1 METVKNET
9 INLSRPIFEKE
20 EKKSLDQKSEVKS
33 EKQNDNVVDMKESA
47 SGAFIESKLFKKLV
61 SPVVNRLGNITKLN
75 TNLKELV
82 EPISI
87 PPKTN
92 NVGVP
97 VPDAILSIT
106 PNTSQIKQKDFNLKL
121 DSETITKEWNT
132 SVYIFD
138 YFQNE
143 GNSVDLSNSVGFK
156 VNSINYGLTIYE
168 LIYAIKKASGFRPNY
183 VIYKKSRW
191 LCNIG
196 FFPSKIG
203 MELEELEKQLR
214 EKSIETE
221 LIPGMN
227 IPISEKIGKKEFLT
241 FREKLW
247 EQFGMEGITIIRSK
261 SNSSRNKKSK
271 GAIKNFIIH
280 ENNNK
285 NYSEMLED
293 LSFMSDMLK
302 VDSCEVGT
310 LMVANLS
317 DFKSKDIKDVILSLP
332 PKFRS
337 YMDHYRKHV
346 TQVGSAFIWF
356 DGDILKSFSSEELC
370 LKLQNLRVGQRNI
383 SMDIKPSNQV
393 EFQKCLSKSENDEEE
408 VVPRTGVSQID
419 FDKNSLTNMVQTT
432 LGSKWATRMIQEI
445 DENVIKYQE
454 YQKMHKKSME
464 FARTTNSR
472 IISEQP
478 EKEIESNTVKKI
490 QDILEISDY
499 MQTIENEIEFLRNK
513 HGVNEEDDD
522 ELFEEI
528 TENYGKMKDNLET
541 QNTFENPED
550 IIDWLSATLYDCY
563 TYELEKCL
571 TAPLNDWLMNE
582 KLLGKATIRGR
593 IFFQSLHFPNL
604 IKVGEPKWLF
614 T

>member
-9 INLSRPIFEKE
+9 INLSKPIFEKE
-20 EKKSLDQKSEVKS
+20 EEKSLDQNSEVKS

-106 PNTSQIKQKDFNLKL
+106 SNTSQIQPKDLNLKL
-121 DSETITKEWNT
+121 DLETITKELKNT
-132 SVYIFD
+132 SIFE

-143 GNSVDLSNSVGFK
+143 EKFVDLSNSVGFQ
-156 VNSINYGLTIYE
+156 VNSINYGFTAYE
-168 LIYAIKKASGFRPNY
+168 LIYVIKKALGFRPKY
-183 VIYKKSRW
+183 VIYKKSRS
-191 LCNIG
+191 LFYIG

-203 MELEELEKQLR
+203 LDLEELEKQLR
-214 EKSIETE
+214 EKNIETE
-221 LIPGMN
+221 LIQGMSV
-227 IPISEKIGKKEFLT
+227 PFSEEKRIKENAA
-241 FREKLW
+241 FREMLW
-247 EQFGMEGITIIRSK
+247 EHLGIEGTRFMTRK
-261 SNSSRNKKSK
+261 SNRTT
-271 GAIKNFIIH
+271 KNFIIH

-285 NYSEMLED
+285 TYSEMLED
-293 LSFMSDMLK
+293 LSFMSDRLK
-302 VDSCEVGT
+302 VNSCEVGT
-310 LMVANLS
+310 LMVANFS
-317 DFKSKDIKDVILSLP
+317 DFKNKDVKDVILSLP

-337 YMDHYRKHV
+337 YMSHYQKSNP
-346 TQVGSAFIWF
+346 QVGSAFIWF

-419 FDKNSLTNMVQTT
+419 FDKNSLTNMVQIT

-454 YQKMHKKSME
+454 YQTMHKKSME

-593 IFFQSLHFPNL
+593 IFFRSLHFPNL
-604 IKVGEPKWLF
+604 
-614 T
+614 

>member
-9 INLSRPIFEKE
+9 INLSKPIFEKE
-20 EKKSLDQKSEVKS
+20 EEKSLDQNSEVKS

-106 PNTSQIKQKDFNLKL
+106 SNTSQIQPKDLNLKL
-121 DSETITKEWNT
+121 DLETITKELKNT
-132 SVYIFD
+132 SIFE

-143 GNSVDLSNSVGFK
+143 EKFVDLSNSVGFQ
-156 VNSINYGLTIYE
+156 VNSLKYGLFPNE
-168 LIYAIKKASGFRPNY
+168 LNYAIKKALGFRPNY
-183 VIYKKSRW
+183 LIYKESRW
-191 LCNIG
+191 LRNIG

-203 MELEELEKQLR
+203 LDLEELEKQLR
-214 EKSIETE
+214 EKNIETE
-221 LIPGMN
+221 LIQGMS
-227 IPISEKIGKKEFLT
+227 IPFSEKKGIKQFYHT
-241 FREKLW
+241 YIFHREMLW
-247 EQFGMEGITIIRSK
+247 EHLGIEGTRFMTRK
-261 SNSSRNKKSK
+261 SNRTT
-271 GAIKNFIIH
+271 KNFIIH

-285 NYSEMLED
+285 TYSEMLED
-293 LSFMSDMLK
+293 LSFMSDRLK
-302 VDSCEVGT
+302 VNSCEVGT
-310 LMVANLS
+310 LMVANFS
-317 DFKSKDIKDVILSLP
+317 DFDRKDIKDVILSLP

-337 YMDHYRKHV
+337 YMSHYQKSNP
-346 TQVGSAFIWF
+346 QVGSAFIWF

-472 IISEQP
+472 IISDQL

-513 HGVNEEDDD
+513 HGVNEEDND

-528 TENYGKMKDNLET
+528 TENYGKMKHNLET
-541 QNTFENPED
+541 QNTFENPDD

-582 KLLGKATIRGR
+582 KLLGKATIRGT
-593 IFFQSLHFPNL
+593 IFFRSLHFPNL
-604 IKVGEPKWLF
+604 
-614 T
+614 